1 MTGSSANIE
10 VLLASNLLKEYPA
23 EAADHIERM
32 SAKEAAGLLS
42 KIESRDSCHT
52 FRLLSASA
60 ALDILEEAGASA
72 GGDLL
77 VNLPP
82 SQAGSLLGCLSDT
95 KRTVILAAL
104 PPADARELKA
114 LADYPADSAGRLR
127 DPRIVVFHATNT
139 VKDALSKL
147 RKSSAGQAM
156 QSLFIVANDG
166 GLIGA
171 IPLHKAAL
179 AEPGTLLSTLVD
191 SPPVTAS
198 PFTSRAAVV
207 ETMERAK
214 LASLPVVGPGNV
226 PIGVLRLNELLQ
238 EVGKEFS
245 ADVVSLTGASKD
257 ETALSGPGFAVRK
270 RLPWLLINL
279 ATAFLAAGVVGVFES
294 TIARFTALAVLLPVV
309 AGQSGNTGSQ
319 ALAIVVRG
327 LALRE
332 ITRRSWRR
340 VAMKELTAGAVNGF
354 GVAVFACAGVYLW
367 NGSLGLVLVIGVAMV
382 VAMAT
387 AGLAGALIPI
397 MLAAL
402 GQDPA
407 QSSSI
412 VLTTVTDIFG
422 FACFLGLATL
432 LSNVI

>member
-1 MTGSSANIE
+1 MTDSSADIE
-10 VLLASNLLKEYPA
+10 ALLASNLLKEYPV
-23 EAADHIERM
+23 EAADQIECMPAR
-32 SAKEAAGLLS
+32 EAAGLLS
-42 KIESRDSCHT
+42 KIEPRDSCHA
-52 FRLLSASA
+52 FKLLSSSA
-60 ALDILEEAGASA
+60 ALDILEEAGARA
-72 GGDLL
+72 GGELL

-82 SQAGSLLGCLSDT
+82 TQAGSLLGCLSDT
-95 KRTVILAAL
+95 KRTATLAAL

-127 DPRIVVFHATNT
+127 DPRIVVFHANST
-139 VKDALSKL
+139 VKDAFSKL
-147 RKSSAGQAM
+147 RESHIGEAM
-156 QSLFIVANDG
+156 QSLLVVASDG
-166 GLIGA
+166 CLVGA

-179 AEPGTLLSTLVD
+179 AEPGTLLTTLID
-191 SPPVTAS
+191 SQPVTAS
-198 PFTSRAAVV
+198 PFSSRAAVV

-214 LASLPVVGPGNV
+214 LDSLPVVGPGNV

-279 ATAFLAAGVVGVFES
+279 ATAFLAAGVVGIFES

-319 ALAIVVRG
+319 ALAVVVRG

-340 VAMKELTAGAVNGF
+340 VAMKELAAGAVNGF
-354 GVAVFACAGVYLW
+354 GVAVFACAGVYVW
-367 NGSLGLVLVIGVAMV
+367 NGSLGLVFVIGVAMV
-382 VAMAT
+382 LAMAT
-387 AGLAGALIPI
+387 AGLAGALIPM
-397 MLAAL
+397 MLVTL

-422 FACFLGLATL
+422 FATFLGLATL
-432 LSNVI
+432 LSSVI